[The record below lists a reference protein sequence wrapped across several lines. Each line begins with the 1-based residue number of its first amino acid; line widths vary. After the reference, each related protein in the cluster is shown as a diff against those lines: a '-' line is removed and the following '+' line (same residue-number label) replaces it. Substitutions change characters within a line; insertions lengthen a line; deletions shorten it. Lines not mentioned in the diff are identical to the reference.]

1 MPKQHFVEIVLVL
14 LLKFLGKLIEQAPVC
29 FSFSFV
35 FFFFFLT
42 RQTPSEDDFSE
53 DECLKPLPP

>member
-35 FFFFFLT
+35 FFFF
-42 RQTPSEDDFSE
+42 SH
-53 DECLKPLPP
+53 